1 MRLIPATP
9 HIEAA
14 LNALPHNEAEEVK
27 VRGSQVR
34 RNYLDLQTML
44 RRALAMAKQIEG
56 NAT

>member
-1 MRLIPATP
+1 VIPATP

-34 RNYLDLQTML
+34 RNYLDLQTLL
-44 RRALAMAKQIEG
+44 RRALTLAKLIEG
-56 NAT
+56 NEK